1 LVVAGSRPRLVI
13 DGRGAGAG
21 SLAGKLNGDACTADR
36 AAGGRRLAVLTSTAR
51 TKTEDGGDRGRSQE
65 PRMSCC
71 WAAPGSGA
79 GAVRQLMAGVWM
91 CRCSAGQ
98 VPLVNT
104 TPAFGQLSG
113 APPPFNPA
121 THSLHGAT
129 HGEKKYA
136 SSSSSARLPCPSC
149 LAPLSLSA
157 CVCVSPPSISLPGVF
172 RLTRRRPI
180 GARLHSHR
188 GHLDSLQTASF
199 APATKS
205 RPRAARHSPTPALR
219 PHLSCCSPLTSH
231 GRLAVHRRR
240 GFRCPRRRSRQDEL
254 LRAAGC

>member
-1 LVVAGSRPRLVI
+1 LVVTGSRPRLVI

-51 TKTEDGGDRGRSQE
+51 TKTADGGDRSQE

-104 TPAFGQLSG
+104 TPAFGQISG

-121 THSLHGAT
+121 THSLHGAN
-129 HGEKKYA
+129 HGEKNTQSLAQA
-136 SSSSSARLPCPSC
+136 SFCPC

-157 CVCVSPPSISLPGVF
+157 CVCISPPSLSLPGF
-172 RLTRRRPI
+172 SRLTRRRPI

-205 RPRAARHSPTPALR
+205 RPRAVRHSPTPALR
-219 PHLSCCSPLTSH
+219 PHLSCCTPLTNH
-231 GRLAVHRRR
+231 GRLAIHRRR